1 MSKKIK
7 QDTPLTPKQQK
18 LAEDNWGLLVSFYQ
32 KHKGIYCS
40 EPYQRFNDIYY
51 DELVYAY
58 LRAIR
63 VWKKEKGTIGTI
75 TYYCM
80 TYSSYRFGKA
90 IIPLLLKR
98 TGHRN
103 TSEVEEKGYLTK
115 EQSYFGSLKRNKE
128 PDIEISEILNSS
140 PPLTLLERKVLELRY
155 AEGFT
160 LSQVAKI
167 LFKEGI
173 FLRTKKV
180 PSRQLISGIAKR
192 AKEKIRASINNV

>member
-1 MSKKIK
+1 MSRTIK
-7 QDTPLTPKQQK
+7 QDQPLTSKQQK
-18 LAEDNWGLLVSFYQ
+18 LAETNWGLLVSFYQ

-80 TYSSYRFGKA
+80 TYSSYRFRKA

-98 TGHRN
+98 TGQRN
-103 TSEVEEKGYLTK
+103 TSETEEKGYLTK
-115 EQSYFGSLKRNKE
+115 E
-128 PDIEISEILNSS
+128 PDTEISEILNSS

-160 LSQVAKI
+160 LAQVAKI

-173 FLRTKKV
+173 FPRAKKV
-180 PSRQLISGIAKR
+180 PSRQLISGIAKK
-192 AKEKIRASINNV
+192 AKEKIRASKNDV